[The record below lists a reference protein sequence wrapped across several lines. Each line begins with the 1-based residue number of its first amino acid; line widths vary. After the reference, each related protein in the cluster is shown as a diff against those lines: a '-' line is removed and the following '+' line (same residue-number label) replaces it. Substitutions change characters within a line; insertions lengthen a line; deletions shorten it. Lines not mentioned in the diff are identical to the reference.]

1 MRAAPWDASSMKAKR
16 SKSTGRFL
24 KGTGLGKSRPKK
36 RKRRSLGS
44 PSCQYGVN
52 KNTGRCLKHKRVR
65 R

>member
-1 MRAAPWDASSMKAKR
+1 MKAKR